1 MKMDTTTIRKAVGA
15 GNWFSSSKSELTKE
29 VDNYINSASSKIPK
43 IEGKILGCISPHAG
57 FRYSGPT
64 AGYDFAALKKDAEIN
79 GQPDTVFIIGFS
91 HSSNFDFAAIMDGK
105 GIKTPITT
113 SEIDFDSIKIM
124 CNGRKNIKCWY
135 KPHYGEHSAE
145 NELPFVQR
153 AFPKAKVVI
162 ILVGTHDTE
171 VYQEVADGLYDVSKQ
186 KKIYVVASSDM
197 LHNES
202 HALVEKVD
210 RETIALTEKMDVK
223 GLLKEWSYEN
233 QIYCGISAIIPTMI
247 YCIKQNCKKAMTLNL
262 TNSELVTKR
271 MNSGYVVGYGAVIFV
286 A

>member
-1 MKMDTTTIRKAVGA
+1 
-15 GNWFSSSKSELTKE
+15 
-29 VDNYINSASSKIPK
+29 
-43 IEGKILGCISPHAG
+43 
-57 FRYSGPT
+57 
-64 AGYDFAALKKDAEIN
+64 
-79 GQPDTVFIIGFS
+79 
-91 HSSNFDFAAIMDGK
+91 
-105 GIKTPITT
+105 
-113 SEIDFDSIKIM
+113 
-124 CNGRKNIKCWY
+124 
-135 KPHYGEHSAE
+135 
-145 NELPFVQR
+145 
-153 AFPKAKVVI
+153 
-162 ILVGTHDTE
+162 
-171 VYQEVADGLYDVSKQ
+171 
-186 KKIYVVASSDM
+186 M

>member
-1 MKMDTTTIRKAVGA
+1 
-15 GNWFSSSKSELTKE
+15 
-29 VDNYINSASSKIPK
+29 
-43 IEGKILGCISPHAG
+43 
-57 FRYSGPT
+57 
-64 AGYDFAALKKDAEIN
+64 
-79 GQPDTVFIIGFS
+79 
-91 HSSNFDFAAIMDGK
+91 MDGK